1 VVAAAAAASFMLAWA
16 VELWLVVLAI
26 PSGAVLMI
34 TFWVRTRWRL
44 LPRVIAVETVT
55 AVDDTWDDQ
64 ERTSIALALT
74 ARGADAWGGSSRP
87 GRSLVGALV
96 FTGSHHRH
104 GGPGH

>member
-1 VVAAAAAASFMLAWA
+1 VVAAAAASFMLAWA

-55 AVDDTWDDQ
+55 AVEDTWDDQ
-64 ERTSIALALT
+64 KRTSIALALT
-74 ARGADAWGGSSRP
+74 AFQIELSQRYGLDYRLSFKLLPADLP
-87 GRSLVGALV
+87 
-96 FTGSHHRH
+96 T
-104 GGPGH
+104 

>member
-1 VVAAAAAASFMLAWA
+1 VVAAAAAAASFMLAWA

-55 AVDDTWDDQ
+55 AVEDTWDDQ

-74 ARGADAWGGSSRP
+74 AHCDAHTTAP
-87 GRSLVGALV
+87 
-96 FTGSHHRH
+96 
-104 GGPGH
+104 

>member
-1 VVAAAAAASFMLAWA
+1 VVAAAAGSFMLAWA

-55 AVDDTWDDQ
+55 AVEDTWDDQ
-64 ERTSIALALT
+64 KRTSGLTTLASWS
-74 ARGADAWGGSSRP
+74 ASPHSRSS
-87 GRSLVGALV
+87 
-96 FTGSHHRH
+96 
-104 GGPGH
+104 